1 MAHKNCYIQ
10 TEVNEMIEKAKIYV
24 KGLME
29 TDSSGHDFF
38 HALRV
43 LHLAEHIAAREENVD
58 MEVVQLMAI
67 LHDVDDRKL
76 SPETSEN
83 LDRARAFLT
92 ENGVDDQRIEL
103 IVKGIKQ
110 ISFKGKD
117 SVSPDTLEGK
127 CVQDADRLDA
137 IGAIGIARTF
147 AFGGSRGSLM
157 YDPEEP
163 PRLNMDAEV
172 YATTRSHTINHFYE
186 KLLLL
191 KDLMNTETGKQ
202 MAEHRHKFM
211 ESYLEE
217 FFAEWEGKL

>member
-1 MAHKNCYIQ
+1 
-10 TEVNEMIEKAKIYV
+10 MIEKAKNFA

-29 TDSSGHDFF
+29 ADSSGHDYF

-43 LHLAEHIAAREENVD
+43 LHLAEQIASREKNVD
-58 MEVVQLMAI
+58 MELVQLMAI

-76 SPETSEN
+76 SPETFEN
-83 LDRARAFLT
+83 LDRARAFLN
-92 ENGVDDQRIEL
+92 ENGVPRERIER
-103 IVKGIKQ
+103 IVSGIRQ

-117 SVSPDTLEGK
+117 SVAPNTVEAK

-147 AFGGSRGSLM
+147 AFGGSRGSQM
-157 YDPEEP
+157 YDPSEP
-163 PRLNMDAEV
+163 PRLNMDAEA
-172 YATTRSHTINHFYE
+172 YANTRSHTINHFYE

-217 FFAEWEGKL
+217 FYAEWDGLR